1 MGEAADAA
9 EPVWRRGEER
19 IIPDAASP
27 QITPAPSVPVH
38 DLFLAVRQDDGQIQA
53 LSNQL
58 QQLSAASRSVSQA
71 SQQVSQSSQQ
81 LSQSLQQ
88 ATQQLSQTQQSLASA
103 RAGQSAAEAASR
115 AATQAAQDAS
125 RSAQDAVRSA
135 SSSASA
141 FMASVTGSMGASFKS
156 AVAQAS
162 QSAALAMNS
171 AASVVQKAQADA
183 TAVRNEANTQVQ
195 QAQGAALS
203 VTQTAL
209 AVVGGVIGSS
219 LLTVA
224 AFVLVLRYR
233 RRRRRAGAYRG
244 GSAAGSRAN
253 IGYPALTGTSNKA
266 ALGNG
271 VAYNQAD
278 YAESSYSTDDD
289 YPADIKAP
297 LPALV
302 PGRALSRKKST
313 ATEKN
318 NNNDDA
324 AVSTMGLAVSYY
336 TPMTA
341 TPPPQMATMVT
352 VKNGLNANNVNGGGF
367 QLGDPPPPRGA
378 NTKFT
383 LFPKASSDTSS
394 ISSPQMQ
401 ALALAGNYSPMSDAA
416 GPSRGAQRA
425 SSRGAAAFPSLDTWL
440 RAGTVSPFATL
451 RRGQGQSSPDA
462 GRR

>member
-1 MGEAADAA
+1 
-9 EPVWRRGEER
+9 
-19 IIPDAASP
+19 
-27 QITPAPSVPVH
+27 
-38 DLFLAVRQDDGQIQA
+38 
-53 LSNQL
+53 
-58 QQLSAASRSVSQA
+58 
-71 SQQVSQSSQQ
+71 
-81 LSQSLQQ
+81 
-88 ATQQLSQTQQSLASA
+88 
-103 RAGQSAAEAASR
+103 
-115 AATQAAQDAS
+115 
-125 RSAQDAVRSA
+125 
-135 SSSASA
+135 
-141 FMASVTGSMGASFKS
+141 MASVTGSMGASFKS

-233 RRRRRAGAYRG
+233 RRRRRAGAHRG
-244 GSAAGSRAN
+244 GSTAGSRAN

-271 VAYNQAD
+271 VTYNEAD

-318 NNNDDA
+318 NNNNNNNDDDDDDDDA
-324 AVSTMGLAVSYY
+324 AAAAAASTMGLAVSYY

-352 VKNGLNANNVNGGGF
+352 VKNGINANNVNGGGF

-401 ALALAGNYSPMSDAA
+401 ALAGNYSPMSDAA
-416 GPSRGAQRA
+416 GPSSGLRQQRA

-451 RRGQGQSSPDA
+451 RRGQGQGSPDA